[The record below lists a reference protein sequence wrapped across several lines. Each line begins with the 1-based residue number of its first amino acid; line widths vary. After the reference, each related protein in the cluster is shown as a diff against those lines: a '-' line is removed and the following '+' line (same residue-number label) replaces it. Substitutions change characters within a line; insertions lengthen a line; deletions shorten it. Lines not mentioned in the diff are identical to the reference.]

1 MLFTA
6 AGDYVT
12 TKTKSTHT
20 VMLFTAAGDYVTTKT
35 KSTHTV
41 MLFTAAG
48 AGKLASVTGNHVKRS
63 WFKDSK
69 C

>member
-1 MLFTA
+1 
-6 AGDYVT
+6 
-12 TKTKSTHT
+12 
-20 VMLFTAAGDYVTTKT
+20 MLFTAAGDYVTTKT